1 MKEIRTINIDG
12 IEVQTHLTPVEFA
25 NLPKKYAELQKENED
40 LKRDNGFYQDCMN
53 IIKAV
58 LHKSGF
64 ICQEVTNE
72 EVLECDAEFVIR
84 RTDEGTVQLFK
95 QMVMGEFD
103 EGE

>member
-1 MKEIRTINIDG
+1 MDNKIDLNVTLKE
-12 IEVQTHLTPVEFA
+12 
-25 NLPKKYAELQKENED
+25 ENED

-72 EVLECDAEFVIR
+72 EILECDAEFIITR
-84 RTDEGTVQLFK
+84 RNDGTVTISK
-95 QMVMGEFD
+95 QMVLGEDD
-103 EGE
+103 EDE